1 MKNDYNQT
9 FINELIKIQKKILD
23 PPKKEMILE
32 RAYYRNEFK
41 IESQDGKYQFNVF
54 LRQNADFIEN
64 FSIGLVY
71 LPFDDDS
78 ITLCRFNGPHG
89 GREDSLTHWV
99 SHIHIAKK
107 ENIEKGLK
115 PEKYAEKTDLYSTFP
130 EAIVAFMRY
139 CNIIGW
145 KEYFQGYSQIPMDF
159 K

>member
-23 PPKKEMILE
+23 PPK
-32 RAYYRNEFK
+32 
-41 IESQDGKYQFNVF
+41 
-54 LRQNADFIEN
+54 
-64 FSIGLVY
+64 
-71 LPFDDDS
+71 
-78 ITLCRFNGPHG
+78 
-89 GREDSLTHWV
+89 REDSLTHWV
-99 SHIHIAKK
+99 SHIHLAKK